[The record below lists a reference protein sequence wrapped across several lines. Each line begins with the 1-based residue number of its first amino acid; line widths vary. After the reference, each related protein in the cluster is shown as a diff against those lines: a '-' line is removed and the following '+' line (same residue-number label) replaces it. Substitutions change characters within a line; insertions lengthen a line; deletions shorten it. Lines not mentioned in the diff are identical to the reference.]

1 MNFEVVVMLNGNEIV
16 SRPMNDLPGISHMLF
31 EASGEL
37 QLCLR
42 CHEDIEDI
50 AVPDDLEP
58 PGVQWGYVLYPAGG
72 ESLSENVE

>member
-1 MNFEVVVMLNGNEIV
+1 MNFEVVVLLNGNEIM

-42 CHEDIEDI
+42 CHEDI
-50 AVPDDLEP
+50 AVPNDHES

-72 ESLSENVE
+72 VSSSENVE